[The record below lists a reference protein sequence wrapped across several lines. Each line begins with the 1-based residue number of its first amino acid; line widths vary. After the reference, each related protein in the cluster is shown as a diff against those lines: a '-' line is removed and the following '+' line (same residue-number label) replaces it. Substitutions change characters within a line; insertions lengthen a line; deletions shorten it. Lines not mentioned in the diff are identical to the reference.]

1 MTQELTFPNSHLEFA
16 KILKDNNNCISTTLS
31 FFEQNFQIDFEE
43 RKQLE
48 ATLLRVRSR
57 IRKAKKSLDCL
68 EGDWWHC
75 GISMEPELKRNRFYD
90 TVELSSDD
98 EEVISTLSANH
109 RKSIDNL
116 TMQQQRSRLSNV
128 LESIK
133 ALSIVENT
141 SEIKIA
147 ALALQLLSNQT
158 KQREIAKVSKS
169 VVYDKFSGQFGKLLK
184 KELDVTKTVFLL
196 DLLEI
201 GRRKYTQ
208 LRYHLLSSD
217 IRFPAYYRIVEE
229 TNSIILRSDIQMYP
243 NPETPLGAYVHA
255 TATSSQD
262 FPLQFQI
269 ADGLDGSGSHTVYN
283 QSNTNT
289 DTKSFILFCIRA
301 VKVISNSGREL
312 WKNNTPNSPFAQ
324 RPIFLLAAKEN
335 EANIKRFMDD
345 LINTDTDLMRSEGF
359 TLGPDQQVRVDIVR
373 SMLDGKMAGILSGA
387 GGASCQLCTATHK
400 ELNDRELIIQ
410 GFPINRYITDAI
422 QLFGEIE
429 DSHSFFSLP
438 SNQRCNITHEPTS
451 TINILPASP
460 LHSYTGIFRWF
471 NLLIYHLNCGKRTW
485 SPTSLT
491 IKNSMIFVRNL
502 IEGKTGMRIDQPN
515 ASGGTSSTGSVARR
529 AFSCDSKYFECVL
542 SVVETEHKETLSKLQ
557 THLSAILRITLL
569 NKNFVAFL
577 PTLVFT

>member
-31 FFEQNFQIDFEE
+31 FFEQNFQMDFEE

-184 KELDVTKTVFLL
+184 KELDVTKTVFLV

-208 LRYHLLSSD
+208 LRHHLLSSD
-217 IRFPAYYRIVEE
+217 IRFPAYYR
-229 TNSIILRSDIQMYP
+229 
-243 NPETPLGAYVHA
+243 
-255 TATSSQD
+255 
-262 FPLQFQI
+262 I

-289 DTKSFILFCIRA
+289 DTKSFILFCFRA

-373 SMLDGKMAGILSGA
+373 SMLDGKMAGILSWA

-400 ELNDRELIIQ
+400 ELSDRELIIQ

-485 SPTSLT
+485 SPTSLA
-491 IKNSMIFVRNL
+491 IKIR
-502 IEGKTGMRIDQPN
+502 
-515 ASGGTSSTGSVARR
+515 
-529 AFSCDSKYFECVL
+529 
-542 SVVETEHKETLSKLQ
+542 
-557 THLSAILRITLL
+557 
-569 NKNFVAFL
+569 
-577 PTLVFT
+577 